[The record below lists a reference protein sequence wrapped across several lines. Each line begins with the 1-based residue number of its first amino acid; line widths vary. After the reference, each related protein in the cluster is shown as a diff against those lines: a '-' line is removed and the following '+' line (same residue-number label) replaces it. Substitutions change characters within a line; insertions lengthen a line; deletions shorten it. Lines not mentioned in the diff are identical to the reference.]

1 MFSLLKRGS
10 MFVFSENQ
18 FLELVGERSNTFHG
32 DTYIDLGAGDGKTT
46 EKLTKYFNESFAT
59 EQSPT
64 MQWRL
69 KEKGFQ

>member
-1 MFSLLKRGS
+1 
-10 MFVFSENQ
+10 MFVFSEPQ
-18 FLELVGERSNTFHG
+18 FLELIGQSSTYRG
-32 DTYIDLGAGDGKTT
+32 DMYLDLGAGDGKTT
-46 EKLTKYFNESFAT
+46 EKLTKYFNQSFAT